1 MKRIRFAIIAVI
13 LILCADPVSAKKV
26 PGYIIR
32 HNCDTIFGEVNIS
45 FFDPYSGGFV
55 FYGINLE
62 PFQSVLYFRETRND
76 CFTAFTPKDIAGF
89 GFTYKSVNYRFKTQ
103 LIEYKSIVKSERKRL
118 RFLNLIYQGE
128 LAVYKE
134 IERKENHFRTG
145 IGIPNKTVN
154 YYNYYLYDDRH
165 GLKRVIPTKEFKTV
179 KDIFQYYEMQPKFL
193 ETLPSNARF
202 KDLEYYLEEYYM
214 WTRQHPI

>member
-13 LILCADPVSAKKV
+13 LISSIDSVSAKKA

-32 HNCDTIFGEVNIS
+32 HNCDTVFGEVNIP
-45 FFDPYSGGFV
+45 FFDLYSGGFV

-62 PFQSVLYFRETRND
+62 PFQSALYFREKKND
-76 CFTAFTPKDIAGF
+76 RFTAFTPKDISGF
-89 GFTYKSVNYRFKTQ
+89 GFTYKSVSYRFKTL

-118 RFLNLIYQGE
+118 RFLNLIYQGQ
-128 LAVYKE
+128 LALYKE
-134 IERKENHFRTG
+134 IERKESHFTT
-145 IGIPNKTVN
+145 GIPNKLVE
-154 YYNYYLYDDRH
+154 YFNYYLYDDKH

-179 KDIFQYYEMQPKFL
+179 KDILQYYDIQPNFL

-202 KDLEYYLEEYYM
+202 KDLEYYLEAYYL
-214 WTRQHPI
+214 WKRQNPI